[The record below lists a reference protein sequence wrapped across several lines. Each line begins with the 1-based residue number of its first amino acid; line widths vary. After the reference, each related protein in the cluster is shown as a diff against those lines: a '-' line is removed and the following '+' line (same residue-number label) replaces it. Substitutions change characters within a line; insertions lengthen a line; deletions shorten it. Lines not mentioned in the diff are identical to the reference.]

1 MSTTHDNSCC
11 ACASR
16 VKNEPLGKNAI
27 AKIMERLSV
36 KAELSQRYT
45 NHCVRASAVTH
56 LFQRGVDTKKICSI
70 TKHKDERSLTHY
82 INQTT
87 SEQKR
92 ECSRILTEAF
102 QPMSKQ
108 DAPGSSSNYALPGP
122 SSLVSQSLQNQ
133 FMALAQPY
141 PNCTQHI
148 QIGTMNVYQAG
159 SAQQMESVPKKR
171 RRILESDTDSE

>member
-1 MSTTHDNSCC
+1 M
-11 ACASR
+11 
-16 VKNEPLGKNAI
+16 
-27 AKIMERLSV
+27 
-36 KAELSQRYT
+36 
-45 NHCVRASAVTH
+45 
-56 LFQRGVDTKKICSI
+56 DTKKICSI

-92 ECSRILTEAF
+92 ECPRILTEAF

-108 DAPGSSSNYALPGP
+108 DAPGSSPNYALPGP
-122 SSLVSQSLQNQ
+122 SSLVSQSQQNQ
-133 FMALAQPY
+133 SMALAQPY

-159 SAQQMESVPKKR
+159 SVQQMESVPKKR
-171 RRILESDTDSE
+171 RHILESDTDFE

>member
-1 MSTTHDNSCC
+1 MRYAVSNKKYAGAPAEHWY
-11 ACASR
+11 
-16 VKNEPLGKNAI
+16 KNEPLGKNAI
-27 AKIMERLSV
+27 AKIMEKLSV

-45 NHCVRASAVTH
+45 NICVRASAVTH
-56 LFQRGVDTKKICSI
+56 LFQRGVDTKKLCSI

-108 DAPGSSSNYALPGP
+108 VAPGSSPNYALPGP
-122 SSLVSQSLQNQ
+122 SSLV
-133 FMALAQPY
+133 
-141 PNCTQHI
+141 
-148 QIGTMNVYQAG
+148 
-159 SAQQMESVPKKR
+159 
-171 RRILESDTDSE
+171 